1 MVLVSQ
7 NAQFLHLVLSNL
19 TIWFVLAEKFPAK
32 VYVNQEK
39 SLFDLHTLI
48 KQSILLNL
56 HELLRGS
63 LSKTRPLSFSVKIKM
78 PSYFAHKPHIIRI

>member
-56 HELLRGS
+56 HELLMIIMFLKKIFGS
-63 LSKTRPLSFSVKIKM
+63 QKI
-78 PSYFAHKPHIIRI
+78 ICNREI